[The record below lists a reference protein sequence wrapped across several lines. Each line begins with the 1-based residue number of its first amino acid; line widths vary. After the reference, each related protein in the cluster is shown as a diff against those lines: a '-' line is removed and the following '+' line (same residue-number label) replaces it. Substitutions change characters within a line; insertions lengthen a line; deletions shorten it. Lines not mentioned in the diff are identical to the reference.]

1 MNQSAAQRSAKPLL
15 SDAALLAMIEG
26 GDWTALGSLF
36 DVHGAA
42 VRRFIRNSGVPASD
56 VDDLVQQTFLDVP
69 KASRRF
75 DNRFSGRRWLLGIA
89 AVIVAR
95 HRRAWGRQA
104 ARQTAWATDP
114 ALRPPQN
121 DTWGELE
128 GRQCAQRALGALGR
142 LTSKKREVFEMI
154 VLADISGEEAART
167 LGVPVA
173 TVWTRMHHARRDLRR
188 LLKLLNGGT
197 RAAHERPN
205 TLQGSPRFSSAL
217 QELG

>member
-1 MNQSAAQRSAKPLL
+1 MNPPLAQQSAKSTP
-15 SDAALLAMIEG
+15 SDAALLSLIEG
-26 GDWTALGSLF
+26 GDWAALGALF

-42 VRRFIRNSGVPASD
+42 VRRFIRNSGVPASE

-69 KASRRF
+69 SASRRF

-95 HRRAWGRQA
+95 QRRSWGRQA
-104 ARQTAWATDP
+104 AREAAWASDP

-121 DTWGELE
+121 DTCSELE
-128 GRQCAQRALGALGR
+128 WRQGAKRALGALGR

-154 VLADISGEEAART
+154 VLEDISGVEAART

-188 LLKLLNGGT
+188 LLKLLNAGT